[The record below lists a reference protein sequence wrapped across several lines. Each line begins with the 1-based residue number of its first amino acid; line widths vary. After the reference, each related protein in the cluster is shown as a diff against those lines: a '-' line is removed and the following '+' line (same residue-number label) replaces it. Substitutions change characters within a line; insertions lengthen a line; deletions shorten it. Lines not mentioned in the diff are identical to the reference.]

1 MRYPGLVR
9 ARIAGVAVRLRV
21 LIDEERGASAV
32 EYSLIAVLIAA
43 VIFGVV
49 TLLGQHVQSEFG
61 SVVGKF

>member
-1 MRYPGLVR
+1 M
-9 ARIAGVAVRLRV
+9 
-21 LIDEERGASAV
+21 